1 MELLDGLSNRTRR
14 DPPTRRWHSPLI
26 FVVFNLWAS
35 VGFGRARTAGS
46 CAQICNKILA
56 AICHLSSDGNPGIDA
71 VSLVDGSDSLIALCF
86 RYVRLGRV
94 GQPVLLLL
102 IVDPSCNTKGL
113 GRRHHASHVLFE
125 CHAGGTLWECG
136 VCPASLRI
144 LALHRPLGVDP
155 RWRAT
160 AGVQLRR
167 LVFPRAEV
175 FQQLYPNESARLFD
189 RVEIFMRI
197 GGTHRPQHAAS
208 TVSVVLCWQPCETR
222 YLRKSFGWRSVAV
235 GASAAPAVVAACS
248 LSEHGAFCQCWYC
261 EATVRAA
268 LARGALLGLWR

>member
-144 LALHRPLGVDP
+144 LALHRPLGGRSEMACD
-155 RWRAT
+155 
-160 AGVQLRR
+160 
-167 LVFPRAEV
+167 
-175 FQQLYPNESARLFD
+175 S
-189 RVEIFMRI
+189 
-197 GGTHRPQHAAS
+197 GG
-208 TVSVVLCWQPCETR
+208 
-222 YLRKSFGWRSVAV
+222 AV
-235 GASAAPAVVAACS
+235 APACFPTCRGLSAVVPQRERSLVRPCRDLHAHRRHAQAATC
-248 LSEHGAFCQCWYC
+248 SEHRLC
-261 EATVRAA
+261 RLMLAA
-268 LARGALLGLWR
+268 LRNQISSKELRLALCSGWGVSSPSGSCRLLAIGAWSFLPVLVL